1 MSRIPKITEAE
12 WTIMRVIWDK
22 HPITANEVVETLSGT
37 TNWSH
42 KTIKTLISR
51 LTNRGALT
59 YEKCGRAFYFSP
71 TVTEEA
77 SIERECESFL
87 SRFFGGSLNP
97 MVLYFVERGR
107 ISPEE
112 MEELKKILH
121 KEGEVPSPEQ

>member
-12 WTIMRVIWDK
+12 WTVMRVIWNK

-51 LTNRGALT
+51 LTNRGVLT
-59 YEKCGRAFYFSP
+59 YEKRGRAFYFSP

-77 SIERECESFL
+77 SIERESESFL

-97 MVLYFVERGR
+97 MLLYFVERGK
-107 ISPEE
+107 ISESE
-112 MEELKKILH
+112 LEELKGLLH
-121 KEGEVPSPEQ
+121 KKGEVSSPE